1 MKDLLDQNE
10 IINDIIQ
17 FQKPM
22 KELMA
27 FTKVTNPAEWTIHSS
42 SEPTLQAFQG
52 KNLKEIDSILKYFQG
67 IVPQK
72 DLPKELFEFIE
83 SLSFTK
89 NPKSVQKI
97 TQLSK
102 VFIENELSQ
111 EEFGTLIINEAT
123 ITQNQDIVSNDESS
137 IKLDEL
143 IRTIWDLIC
152 KAYHQKK
159 IYILAVL
166 KFILLMLIQ
175 YAIENRLDF
184 YFKDNQPLDQIFENQ
199 KIIIKQNQEILE
211 KLNKKENNDSDKS
224 KDFSEI
230 I

>member
-10 IINDIIQ
+10 IINDILQ

-22 KELMA
+22 KGLMA

-89 NPKSVQKI
+89 NLKSVQKI

-102 VFIENELSQ
+102 VSIENELSQ

-143 IRTIWDLIC
+143 IRTIWDLIY
-152 KAYHQKK
+152 KAYYQKK
-159 IYILAVL
+159 IYIVAVL
-166 KFILLMLIQ
+166 KCILLMLIE
-175 YAIENRLDF
+175 YAIVNGLDF
-184 YFKDNQPLDQIFENQ
+184 YFKDNQPLDQILENQ

-211 KLNKKENNDSDKS
+211 KLDKKENSDSDKS